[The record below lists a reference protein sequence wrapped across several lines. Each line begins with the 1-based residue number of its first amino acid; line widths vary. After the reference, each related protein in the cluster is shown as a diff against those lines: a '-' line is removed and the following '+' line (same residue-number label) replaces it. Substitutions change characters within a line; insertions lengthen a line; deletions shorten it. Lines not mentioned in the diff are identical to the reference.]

1 MHRIQRIR
9 RKKITSRSI
18 RTPAARLAYSRRLQ
32 HREDEDESSNERKM
46 LEMSTAADLIVGMQY
61 RGVFRTDALLNS
73 ANRPTLTVADV

>member
-1 MHRIQRIR
+1 
-9 RKKITSRSI
+9 
-18 RTPAARLAYSRRLQ
+18 
-32 HREDEDESSNERKM
+32 M